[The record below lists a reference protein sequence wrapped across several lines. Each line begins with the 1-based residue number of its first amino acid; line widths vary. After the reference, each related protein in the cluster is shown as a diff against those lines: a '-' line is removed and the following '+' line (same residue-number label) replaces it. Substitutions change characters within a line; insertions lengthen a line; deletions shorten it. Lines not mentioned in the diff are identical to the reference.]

1 MAVMLAI
8 GLWGLDRGGMW
19 GDESVTFQVAQR
31 TVPQIWR
38 LLHDV
43 DAVHGLY
50 YLFMHAV
57 LTVHADEVVLRLP
70 SLCGATATAGL
81 VAALGVRLAGPG
93 AGLWAGVLYAI
104 TPMTGHYAQE
114 GRSYA
119 LVAGGVA
126 GATLLLLRAVEGAGA
141 RAWWGYGTVVALT
154 CALHELAVPVLGAHA
169 LALALLRV
177 PRWVWSGWGRA
188 TGVVALLLL
197 PLVWVSQGQSGQ
209 VAWLVPPG
217 WDRVERL
224 ARNFTPGPAGPA
236 FWGAL
241 LLMAVGLRERRTA
254 AVAVPLL
261 LVPPGILMIV
271 SQVRPL
277 YHDRYVLYSLAGA
290 SLLVA
295 AGAGRVGRALGRVGF
310 FGGRWMLVGGRGV
323 GFGGRRMLVGGRWMR
338 FGERKMLLGVRR
350 MLLGG
355 RWAWCGRRMRC
366 GGRPMRFG
374 GRKMLLGVRRMLL
387 GGRWAGCRRRMWCG
401 GRPMPFGGRWV
412 RAGAGLTG
420 GLALALT
427 FLTQL
432 PVYRQDRSA
441 AHRPDN
447 LGVVS
452 ALAVRQMR
460 PGDPVLFVPSVGRL
474 AALAYPKG
482 FRRARDIALRESA
495 PRSGTLWGREATP
508 GELRRRLASVDRV
521 WVVAEAHV
529 LNPHRPPADPVE
541 RTKLA
546 LLREEF
552 TVREDHTQDG
562 VVLRLHVR
570 RQPSGVP
577 SGAATTARS
586 PASRPAVP

>member
-38 LLHDV
+38 LLHEV

-50 YLFMHAV
+50 YLLMHAV
-57 LTVHADEVVLRLP
+57 LTVHPDEVVLRLP
-70 SLCGATATAGL
+70 SVCAATATAGL
-81 VAALGVRLAGPG
+81 VAALGVRLAGPR
-93 AGLWAGVLYAI
+93 AGLGAGVLYAI

-119 LVAGGVA
+119 LVAAGVA
-126 GATLLLLRAVEGAGA
+126 GATLLLVRAVEGAA
-141 RAWWGYGTVVALT
+141 TRAWWGYGTVVALT

-169 LALALLRV
+169 LTLALLRV
-177 PRWVWSGWGRA
+177 PGRVWSGWGRA
-188 TGVVALLLL
+188 AGAVALLLL
-197 PLVWVSQGQSGQ
+197 PLVWVSQGQAGQ
-209 VAWLVPPG
+209 VSWLVPPG

-224 ARNFTPGPAGPA
+224 ARNFTPGPAGPV
-236 FWGAL
+236 FSGAL
-241 LLMAVGLRERRTA
+241 LLMALGLRERRTA

-261 LVPPGILMIV
+261 LVPPGILMTV

-277 YHDRYVLYSLAGA
+277 YHDRYVLYALAGA

-295 AGAGRVGRALGRVGF
+295 AGAGRMGRALVRV
-310 FGGRWMLVGGRGV
+310 R
-323 GFGGRRMLVGGRWMR
+323 FGGRRVRVGG
-338 FGERKMLLGVRR
+338 VRV
-350 MLLGG
+350 
-355 RWAWCGRRMRC
+355 
-366 GGRPMRFG
+366 RFG
-374 GRKMLLGVRRMLL
+374 GRGMWVGGVRVR
-387 GGRWAGCRRRMWCG
+387 
-401 GRPMPFGGRWV
+401 FGGRGMRVGGRRV
-412 RAGAGLTG
+412 RAVVGVTGL
-420 GLALALT
+420 LALAGT

-432 PVYRQDRSA
+432 PVHRQDRSA

-447 LGVVS
+447 LAVVS

-495 PRSGTLWGREATP
+495 PRSGTLWGREAAP
-508 GELRRRLASVDRV
+508 AELRRRLASVDRV
-521 WVVAEAHV
+521 WVVAEARV
-529 LNPHRPPADPVE
+529 LNPLRPPSDPVE

-546 LLREEF
+546 VLREEF
-552 TVREDHTQDG
+552 TVREEHARDG
-562 VVLRLHVR
+562 AVLRLHVR
-570 RQPSGVP
+570 RQPGDEPPDVQAGTP
-577 SGAATTARS
+577 PGAATTARS
-586 PASRPAVP
+586 PASRPAAPRGPRRRPARW